1 LARFQKNNHISRDDD
16 LVRRYLA
23 DIGRHPLLA
32 KADEA
37 RLATL
42 VETGQAALKQIDDAG
57 CHGPVTLSTSR
68 QRQLKA
74 AVTAG
79 DDAAALFVSSNLRL
93 VVSIAKRYQGSG
105 LPLLDLIQEGNLG
118 LIHAVAKF
126 DHHKGFK
133 FSTYATWWIRQGIS
147 RGISN
152 TGRVIRLPIHAS
164 DDAVVL
170 RRTSEE
176 MMSTLG
182 RQPTTDELTATLGWP
197 DGRVDTVRSFA
208 EEPLSL
214 SAAFAPEGDGEI
226 GDLLADRNAVEP
238 DEAAVLASVAIN
250 VDTLLAELPDRD
262 RTVLR
267 LRYGLDGG
275 NPQTLDQVGARLH
288 LSRERIRQI
297 EAKAMAK
304 LRQPSSDGHDRRR
317 ELL

>member
-1 LARFQKNNHISRDDD
+1 LALSQNNKHIGRDDD

-32 KADEA
+32 REDET

-42 VETGQAALKQIDDAG
+42 VETGQAALKRISDAG
-57 CHGPVTLSTSR
+57 CDGQVTLSASL
-68 QRQLKA
+68 QRQLQA

-79 DDAAALFVSSNLRL
+79 DDAATLFVSSNLRL

-118 LIHAVAKF
+118 LIHAVGKF

-152 TGRVIRLPIHAS
+152 TGRVIRLPVHAN
-164 DDAVVL
+164 DDAVAL
-170 RRTSEE
+170 RRTSDE

-182 RQPTTDELTATLGWP
+182 RRPTTDELTATLGWP
-197 DGRVDTVRSFA
+197 YGRVDTVRSFS

-214 SAAFAPEGDGEI
+214 SAPFAPEGDGEI
-226 GDLLADRNAVEP
+226 SDLLADRNAVQP
-238 DEAAVLASVAIN
+238 DEAAMLASTSIN
-250 VDTLLAELPDRD
+250 VDGLLAELPVRD
-262 RTVLR
+262 RTILR

-297 EAKAMAK
+297 EAKAMSK
-304 LRQPSSDGHDRRR
+304 LRQPSSDGHDRARQ
-317 ELL
+317 LL